1 MPPEA
6 ATATTTVVNVPEIS
20 RDDFKRGQKAHAFKI
35 IDVLPAESYAN
46 GHIPGALSMP
56 VPEIAALAPR
66 LLPDLNEAIVAYCGK
81 FT

>member
-6 ATATTTVVNVPEIS
+6 APATTVVNVPEIS
-20 RDDFKRGQKAHAFKI
+20 RDDFRRGVKAHSFKV
-35 IDVLPAESYAN
+35 IDVLPSESYAN
-46 GHIPGALSMP
+46 GHVPGALSMP

-66 LLPDLNEAIVAYCGK
+66 LLPDLNEAIVAYCAK

>member
-6 ATATTTVVNVPEIS
+6 ATTTTVLSVPEIS
-20 RDDFKRGQKAHAFKI
+20 RDDFKRGQKAHSFKI
-35 IDVLPAESYAN
+35 IDVLPSESYAN

-66 LLPDLNEAIVAYCGK
+66 LLPNLNEAIVAYCGK